1 MNKRKLEQAIGHFKY
16 EGEKWGDVFERAN
29 KEGGID
35 HKTLTNV
42 IICILEELDGKK
54 ETPEQEG
61 FSNKRPEVII
71 RTESNPVQ
79 QGDDGLTDKVQPTI
93 SNTEERQNS
102 SK

>member
-42 IICILEELDGKK
+42 IICILEELDGNQK
-54 ETPEQEG
+54 EKSTYEEPEA
-61 FSNKRPEVII
+61 VI